1 MIDIHSYFELDSNG
15 TDIKTE
21 IVAGLTTFFT
31 IAYII
36 IVNPAVLSQAI
47 DIQGYS
53 DGEVFQMIAI
63 VTIIASAIAMLVM
76 GLYANRPFALAPG
89 LGLQAFFTFTVVLG
103 LGVPW
108 QTALA
113 AVFVEGILFILLT
126 LTGLRKRIIAVF
138 PEPVKKAVGAG
149 IGAFLLMIGLQE
161 IDIIVNSEATLVE
174 LGSVAS
180 LTTTPQSLFGL
191 GAVVLILLLWAR
203 DVRAGILIGI
213 VTSTIIGYIATLAGV
228 VEPGEIVDET
238 IMNEGIG
245 AVVSSSQYDITP
257 LAGAFIDGFSSV
269 DPLTFL
275 MVLLT
280 FFFVD
285 FFDTAGALIGLGQ
298 QGGMLDENGTLP
310 EMDKPLL
317 ADGIGTTIGAMLGTS
332 TLTTFIESSAGIEQ
346 GGRTGLTAVTV
357 AALFL
362 LMIPLTSLVN
372 AIPTFASYSA
382 LVVIGI
388 IMFQGA
394 ADIHWNDPVW
404 AVPAA
409 LTIILMPLT
418 YSIADGIAAGII
430 SYPIV
435 KTVTDGNKSE
445 TFDGRK
451 VNFAD
456 QIKSVGIG
464 PWTMAGAMIVY
475 YTMQTSG
482 LIL

>member
-275 MVLLT
+275 MILLT
-280 FFFVD
+280 FF
-285 FFDTAGALIGLGQ
+285 L
-298 QGGMLDENGTLP
+298 
-310 EMDKPLL
+310 
-317 ADGIGTTIGAMLGTS
+317 
-332 TLTTFIESSAGIEQ
+332 
-346 GGRTGLTAVTV
+346 
-357 AALFL
+357 
-362 LMIPLTSLVN
+362 
-372 AIPTFASYSA
+372 
-382 LVVIGI
+382 
-388 IMFQGA
+388 
-394 ADIHWNDPVW
+394 
-404 AVPAA
+404 
-409 LTIILMPLT
+409 
-418 YSIADGIAAGII
+418 
-430 SYPIV
+430 
-435 KTVTDGNKSE
+435 
-445 TFDGRK
+445 
-451 VNFAD
+451 
-456 QIKSVGIG
+456 
-464 PWTMAGAMIVY
+464 
-475 YTMQTSG
+475 
-482 LIL
+482 